1 MNRPRDDMVTGV
13 AQPVHDGG
21 RSPALL
27 TTLERGPSLA
37 RRMRVGEPGTAARAA
52 FGTESGT
59 EKYAGKRVP
68 RWIEVLLR
76 APLRLKLV
84 GANLLLIVAAA
95 VTAVDVRQR
104 ELSAGP
110 VLAVVAVAFI
120 VALLI
125 NTGLVMLAVQPI
137 KALEKTVNT
146 IWRGD
151 LAARVP
157 VSLLADDHFAR
168 VARMFNILLDGLV
181 SDRDRTRRLA
191 TELITAADR
200 ERAAIARELHDSA
213 AQSLAALVMQ
223 LSVASRTAG
232 DTSADDLHARI
243 ETAQALAT
251 STLEEVRLLAH
262 TMHPRV
268 LDDLGL
274 IAALRRLARE
284 TNEHAASSVD
294 SDRDDICVD
303 VDAVDGSDER
313 LPAVARSVLYRVAQ
327 EAVSNARRH
336 ASPTSI
342 EIRLRI
348 TRDAASL
355 EVLDDGKGFELAS
368 ASGLRAGIGLFT
380 MQERVSLVDGEFLI
394 DSSPGAGTRVRAS
407 IPLHIIPATSP
418 E

>member
-1 MNRPRDDMVTGV
+1 MAGRMPFGTG
-13 AQPVHDGG
+13 
-21 RSPALL
+21 
-27 TTLERGPSLA
+27 T
-37 RRMRVGEPGTAARAA
+37 VGRAA
-52 FGTESGT
+52 FGADTDTEP
-59 EKYAGKRVP
+59 YADPRVP

-76 APLRLKLV
+76 VPLRLKLV
-84 GANLLLIVAAA
+84 GANLLLLVVAAF
-95 VTAVDVRQR
+95 TALEVRQR
-104 ELSAGP
+104 ELSAAP
-110 VLAVVAVAFI
+110 VLAVMAIAFI
-120 VALLI
+120 AALLI
-125 NTGLVMLAVQPI
+125 NTGLVMLAVRPI
-137 KALEKTVNT
+137 KALEKTVNS

-157 VSLLADDHFAR
+157 VSLLADEHFAR

-181 SDRDRTRRLA
+181 SDRARTRRLA

-223 LSVASRTAG
+223 LSVASRAAG
-232 DTSADDLHARI
+232 DSSAEDLHARI

-251 STLEEVRLLAH
+251 STLEEIRLLAH

-284 TNEHAASSVD
+284 TSEHAASSAGPD
-294 SDRDDICVD
+294 HDDISVE

-336 ASPTSI
+336 ASPATI
-342 EIRLRI
+342 DIHLRV
-348 TRDAASL
+348 TKDTATL
-355 EVLDDGKGFELAS
+355 EVLDDGNGFDVAA
-368 ASGLRAGIGLFT
+368 ASGPRAGIGLFT

-394 DSSPGAGTRVRAS
+394 ESSPGAGTRVRAS
-407 IPLHIIPATSP
+407 IPIHITPATSP